1 MWNAVDHLLEE
12 AIREN
17 AFPGCAI
24 AAGQRGKVLY
34 TNVSGY
40 LVRDGERQVTHS
52 TRYDVGALTQV
63 LVTMPLCMIA
73 VERGLLGPDDTVD
86 RFLPEVP
93 PDKKNITVAQLLTQT
108 SGLSP
113 HFLLQEEARS
123 DKDAL
128 GALLRHPLA
137 SPVGGKVSDSGMGF
151 LLLGFLLERVFDMP
165 LDEAAKRFVTAP
177 LHMGRTGYLPSGSD
191 VAPTS
196 IRDENGV
203 LQPGCPLD
211 GNARFLH
218 GVAGH
223 SGLFSPIWRTRPA
236 SPPCC
241 P

>member
-63 LVTMPLCMIA
+63 FVTMPLCMIA

-196 IRDENGV
+196 LSLI
-203 LQPGCPLD
+203 
-211 GNARFLH
+211 H
-218 GVAGH
+218 
-223 SGLFSPIWRTRPA
+223 I
-236 SPPCC
+236 
-241 P
+241 

>member
-86 RFLPEVP
+86 RFLPEVL

-128 GALLRHPLA
+128 GAVLRHPLA

-151 LLLGFLLERVFDMP
+151 LLLGFLLER
-165 LDEAAKRFVTAP
+165 LSS
-177 LHMGRTGYLPSGSD
+177 L
-191 VAPTS
+191 
-196 IRDENGV
+196 
-203 LQPGCPLD
+203 
-211 GNARFLH
+211 
-218 GVAGH
+218 
-223 SGLFSPIWRTRPA
+223 
-236 SPPCC
+236 
-241 P
+241 

>member
-12 AIREN
+12 AIRVN

-40 LVRDGERQVTHS
+40 LVRGGERQVTHS

-63 LVTMPLCMIA
+63 FVTMPLCMIA

-128 GALLRHPLA
+128 GALMVVLA
-137 SPVGGKVSDSGMGF
+137 IDAEKCS
-151 LLLGFLLERVFDMP
+151 R
-165 LDEAAKRFVTAP
+165 
-177 LHMGRTGYLPSGSD
+177 
-191 VAPTS
+191 
-196 IRDENGV
+196 N
-203 LQPGCPLD
+203 
-211 GNARFLH
+211 N
-218 GVAGH
+218 
-223 SGLFSPIWRTRPA
+223 
-236 SPPCC
+236 
-241 P
+241 